1 MRRLALALAICLA
14 VFCFSGPAVRTA
26 ETADA
31 PGEVLDM
38 RPENPAPWG
47 LRHLSAPLVSII
59 RGSGYMYSPRE
70 ITVRTIPA
78 SGYLDLFYVRSG
90 FQKRF
95 EQAEAPLTVI
105 LPSRLAAGPRDSV
118 TIRAFAEGYRQK
130 SVTFKLN
137 EQIGA
142 VEMDLAPLPNSLE
155 GLSHRSF
162 AGRSTISFLTSE
174 ALTFRLQEASDGY
187 GVILTETAISDKA
200 RDAVGGIVSPLILEG
215 YSQQLGEDLMVKLV
229 LRREAG
235 PVELRSRQSFNFPRD
250 LHIFT
255 VDLVSEASDTSGVE
269 TAIESFASLSD
280 SDVQGCALTFEG
292 ALRDELES
300 GALARA
306 LRPSGSF
313 TDRFLREAM
322 RRLGE
327 LSPGGSIE
335 FSDGTRLEAKDPIEL
350 EMAMSTASGARGYLA
365 LLRSFSAEMEADESF
380 RREALRSLVAPELA
394 PHVFAKVLSR
404 SEEKELDCAE
414 RD

>member
-1 MRRLALALAICLA
+1 
-14 VFCFSGPAVRTA
+14 
-26 ETADA
+26 
-31 PGEVLDM
+31 
-38 RPENPAPWG
+38 
-47 LRHLSAPLVSII
+47 
-59 RGSGYMYSPRE
+59 MYSPRE

-255 VDLVSEASDTSGVE
+255 VDLVSEGSDTSGVE

-327 LSPGGSIE
+327 LSPDGSIE
-335 FSDGTRLEAKDPIEL
+335 FSDGTRLEPKDPIEL
-350 EMAMSTASGARGYLA
+350 ELAMSTASGARGYLA
-365 LLRSFSAEMEADESF
+365 LLRSSI
-380 RREALRSLVAPELA
+380 
-394 PHVFAKVLSR
+394 
-404 SEEKELDCAE
+404 
-414 RD
+414 